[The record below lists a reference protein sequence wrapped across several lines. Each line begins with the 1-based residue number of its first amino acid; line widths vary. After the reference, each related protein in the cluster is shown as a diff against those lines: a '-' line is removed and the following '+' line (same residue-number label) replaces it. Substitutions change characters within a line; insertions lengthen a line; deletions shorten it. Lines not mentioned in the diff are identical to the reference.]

1 MFFSFLLLSVF
12 LAVVEI
18 CLIFEVEF
26 FEMFDNGII
35 KTILLEVAH
44 FGACVDLEITSG
56 ILTIIAGVI
65 WLVITIVL
73 MVSINIENF

>member
-1 MFFSFLLLSVF
+1 M
-12 LAVVEI
+12 VEI

-35 KTILLEVAH
+35 KTIIILLEVAH

-56 ILTIIAGVI
+56 ILTIIAGVV